1 MNDRRHWLY
10 RPENI
15 RKLWHWG
22 IGILALSVLVQL
34 VFEVH
39 GHFGFDGW
47 FGFNAVYGFLTC
59 TGMVLFA
66 KLLGVF
72 VKRDDSY
79 YQDRDGEEAGEG

>member
-22 IGILALSVLVQL
+22 IGILALSVLAQI

-39 GHFGFDGW
+39 GHFGFDDW

-72 VKRDDSY
+72 VKRGDTYYEKRDDEM
-79 YQDRDGEEAGEG
+79 RGEG

>member
-1 MNDRRHWLY
+1 MNERRHWLY

-15 RKLWHWG
+15 RKLWYWG
-22 IGILALSVLVQL
+22 IGILAASVLAQL

-39 GHFGFDGW
+39 GHFGFDDW

-66 KLLGVF
+66 KLLGFF

-79 YQDRDGEEAGEG
+79 YQDDSDPSRGAP